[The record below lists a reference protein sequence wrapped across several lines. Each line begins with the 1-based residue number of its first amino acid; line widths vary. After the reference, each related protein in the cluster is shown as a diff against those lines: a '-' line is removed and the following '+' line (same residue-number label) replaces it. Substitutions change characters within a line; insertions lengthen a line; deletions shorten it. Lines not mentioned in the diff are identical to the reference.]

1 MSDYF
6 TPPACSCPG
15 PHFVHRSSPLPPGT
29 CTGPAAYVLPDGSLR
44 CTRCVFSDDGSRP
57 LPDIRSYSARA
68 YIEWDLLGILILLGD
83 IGRTEAGRAAG

>member
-15 PHFVHRSSPLPPGT
+15 PHDVRYSPLPLGA
-29 CTGPAAYVLPDGSLR
+29 CTGPAAYVLPDGCFR

-57 LPDIRSYSARA
+57 LPDIRSYNAGA
-68 YIEWDLLGILILLGD
+68 YWEWDVLGLLILLDD
-83 IGRTEAGRAAG
+83 IERMEIGRAAG